1 MSVTTLTK
9 PRNRRQ
15 EIWNCLRGNKDRFLT
30 LSEIAEACQLS
41 GNTVYGYLKSLNKGG
56 FVSVQK
62 EAGIGSPCRY
72 RLERDTGMDAPRLS
86 DDGQPLKC
94 PVTEALWRTMRIL
107 KTFDLD
113 GLTAHVNMTHPVS
126 RSMVRV
132 YAQHLEKAGYL
143 KNTGNARKKSF
154 VLLKNTGSKA
164 PQLLAVREVYD
175 PNINEIVLREVPDYE

>member
-15 EIWNCLRGNKDRFLT
+15 EIWNCLRGNKDRLQT
-30 LSEIAEACQLS
+30 VSEIAKACRLS
-41 GNTVYGYLKSLNKGG
+41 GNTVYKYLIALNKGG
-56 FVSVQK
+56 FVSIQK
-62 EAGIGSPCRY
+62 GSDFCRPYGY
-72 RLERDTGMDAPRLS
+72 RLERDAGVDAPRLS

-113 GLTAHVNMTHPVS
+113 SLTAHVNMTHPVS
-126 RSMVRV
+126 RSMAKV
-132 YAQHLEKAGYL
+132 YAQHLEAAGYL

>member
-1 MSVTTLTK
+1 M
-9 PRNRRQ
+9 
-15 EIWNCLRGNKDRFLT
+15 
-30 LSEIAEACQLS
+30 
-41 GNTVYGYLKSLNKGG
+41 
-56 FVSVQK
+56 
-62 EAGIGSPCRY
+62 
-72 RLERDTGMDAPRLS
+72 ERDAGVDAPRLS

-113 GLTAHVNMTHPVS
+113 SLTAHVNMTHPVS
-126 RSMVRV
+126 RSMAKV
-132 YAQHLEKAGYL
+132 YAQHLEAAGYL